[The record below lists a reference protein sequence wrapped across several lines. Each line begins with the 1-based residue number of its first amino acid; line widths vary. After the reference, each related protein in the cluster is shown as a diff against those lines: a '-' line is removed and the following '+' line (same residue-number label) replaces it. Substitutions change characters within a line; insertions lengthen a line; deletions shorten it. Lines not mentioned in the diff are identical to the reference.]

1 MTIDNLSYTVNNV
14 NQISKTGADYGFD
27 ERIHE
32 LVKREVGLKSRAVP
46 PLWKKSSRK
55 MPLCGTY
62 A

>member
-1 MTIDNLSYTVNNV
+1 MGGIIIYNLSYTVNNV

-46 PLWKKSSRK
+46 PL
-55 MPLCGTY
+55 
-62 A
+62 